1 MANQVLN
8 NVPFELSNASQSGVI
23 SLTFVI
29 VSGTVTLQK
38 LCGNDVDNAF
48 AWVDVTD
55 GEFSTSG
62 ECTFWAPPGQ
72 IYRCQISS
80 PGNATVYRA
89 G

>member
-8 NVPFELSNASQSGVI
+8 EVPFGVTGGKTGVI
-23 SLTFVI
+23 SLTYVI
-29 VSGTVTLQK
+29 GSGTVTLQK
-38 LCGNDVDNAF
+38 LCGNDETNAF

-55 GEFSTSG
+55 GEFVATG

-72 IYRCQISS
+72 KYRCQISS
-80 PGNATVYRA
+80 PTNASVYYA